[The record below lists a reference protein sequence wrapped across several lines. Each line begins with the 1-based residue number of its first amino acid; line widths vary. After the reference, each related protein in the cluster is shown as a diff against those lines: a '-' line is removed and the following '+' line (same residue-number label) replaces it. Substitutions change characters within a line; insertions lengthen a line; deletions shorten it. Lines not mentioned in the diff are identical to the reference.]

1 MNLLTNICKSTILAT
16 AVFWII
22 LIAHFFYVE
31 MIPFV
36 PLSMIPIFFCCAIT
50 ISLTISPLFWWF
62 ESSKLDKKQVFETFF
77 PAYSIVAFGLCV
89 ALIVSFDFES
99 YSIAFATSA
108 LISTSQSWIF
118 WMLKSSTISK

>member
-22 LIAHFFYVE
+22 LISKFFYVE
-31 MIPFV
+31 MIPLV

-62 ESSKLDKKQVFETFF
+62 ESSKFDKKQVFETFSPF
-77 PAYSIVAFGLCV
+77 YSIAAFGLCV
-89 ALIVSFDFES
+89 ALIVSFNFQS

-108 LISTSQSWIF
+108 FVSTSQSWI
-118 WMLKSSTISK
+118 WMAKSSTLSK

>member
-16 AVFWII
+16 VVFWILLGSDRFEAFMFA
-22 LIAHFFYVE
+22 LI
-31 MIPFV
+31 

-62 ESSKLDKKQVFETFF
+62 ESSKFDKKQVFETFF
-77 PAYSIVAFGLCV
+77 PFYSIAAFGLCV
-89 ALIVSFDFES
+89 ALIDSFDFES

-108 LISTSQSWIF
+108 FVSTSQSWI
-118 WMLKSSTISK
+118 WMAKSSTISK

>member
-1 MNLLTNICKSTILAT
+1 MNLLTNICKSTMLAT

-22 LIAHFFYVE
+22 LITDRFNAE

-36 PLSMIPIFFCCAIT
+36 PLSMIPIFFCCAVI

-62 ESSKLDKKQVFETFF
+62 ASSEFDKKQVFETFF
-77 PAYSIVAFGLCV
+77 PIYSIAAFGLCV
-89 ALIVSFDFES
+89 ALIIGFNFES

-108 LISTSQSWIF
+108 IISTSQSWI
-118 WMLKSSTISK
+118 WMAKSSTLLK

>member
-22 LIAHFFYVE
+22 LISNFFYVE

-50 ISLTISPLFWWF
+50 ISLTICPLFWWF
-62 ESSKLDKKQVFETFF
+62 ESSKFDKKQVFETFF
-77 PAYSIVAFGLCV
+77 PFYSIAAFGLCV
-89 ALIVSFDFES
+89 ALIIDCNFES
-99 YSIAFATSA
+99 YCIAFATSA
-108 LISTSQSWIF
+108 FISTSQSWI
-118 WMLKSSTISK
+118 WMAKSSTISK

>member
-1 MNLLTNICKSTILAT
+1 MNLLTNICKSTLLAT

-22 LIAHFFYVE
+22 LITDSFNAE

-62 ESSKLDKKQVFETFF
+62 ESLTFEKKQVFLTFF
-77 PAYSIVAFGLCV
+77 PIYCIAVFGLCV
-89 ALIVSFDFES
+89 ALIVGCDFEI

-108 LISTSQSWIF
+108 FISTSQSWI
-118 WMLKSSTISK
+118 WMSKYSTISK